1 MMNFPLLAIGN
12 LVAVAQ
18 RSTDAPAAS
27 TMNFTNHFLLAMPTL
42 QQDYFAAT
50 LTYICEHSDDGAMGI
65 VVNRPSDVSVLELL
79 NQLNLNPARHWV
91 DHPVIAGGPVS
102 TNRGFMLFAG
112 KDQYESSLTITDGV
126 HLTSALESLRAVAN
140 DEGPEDFMIAL
151 GYAGWSGG
159 QLEDEITRNVWLTV
173 EAEPEVLFEQPYE
186 QRLDAAAK
194 LLGIDLSLVAPEAG
208 YS

>member
-1 MMNFPLLAIGN
+1 MNFPSLALGN

-18 RSTDAPAAS
+18 RSTDAPAAN

-91 DHPVIAGGPVS
+91 DHSVIAGGPVS

-112 KDQYESSLTITDGV
+112 EDQYESSLTITDVV

-151 GYAGWSGG
+151 GYAGWTGG

-173 EAEPEVLFEQPYE
+173 EAESEVLFEQPYE